1 MISVVKYIDINIV
14 FIINHANHR
23 ISVLY
28 PCIFGDFL
36 FSIFAII
43 FSSETMKHAL
53 SYVIYCFP
61 KHLHRIAKYNKNA
74 DIKKV
79 IYFLFRKIC
88 NLKNPLKIYPI
99 EKNKKSK
106 QTNTQTKTKT
116 EKKSKQKEQ

>member
-1 MISVVKYIDINIV
+1 
-14 FIINHANHR
+14 
-23 ISVLY
+23 
-28 PCIFGDFL
+28 
-36 FSIFAII
+36 
-43 FSSETMKHAL
+43 MKHTL

-88 NLKNPLKIYPI
+88 NLKKPLKIHTI

-106 QTNTQTKTKT
+106 QTNTQTKTKNR
-116 EKKSKQKEQ
+116 KKSKQKEH

>member
-1 MISVVKYIDINIV
+1 
-14 FIINHANHR
+14 
-23 ISVLY
+23 
-28 PCIFGDFL
+28 
-36 FSIFAII
+36 
-43 FSSETMKHAL
+43 MKHAL

-88 NLKNPLKIYPI
+88 NLKNPLKIHSI

-116 EKKSKQKEQ
+116 EKNQNKKKNIEIR